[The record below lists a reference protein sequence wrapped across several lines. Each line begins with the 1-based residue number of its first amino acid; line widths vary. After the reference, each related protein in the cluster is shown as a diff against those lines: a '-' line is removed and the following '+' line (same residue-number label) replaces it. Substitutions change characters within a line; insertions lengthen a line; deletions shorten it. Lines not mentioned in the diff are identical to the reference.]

1 MPRRVARPGWPNDV
15 ERRNMFR
22 RELHG
27 RLGWCA
33 WQYVCRRGDVRI
45 ALVAAEV
52 KARGIELRVI
62 HVVPSERGTA
72 RLPERLWRHL
82 RAMLQVACKDRPKR
96 CRAVH
101 LSVECDRAPQVAHF
115 YLTRLGW
122 EGDTSAQ
129 RAARAWADGK
139 RANHEPGD
147 FMMWH
152 TL

>member
-1 MPRRVARPGWPNDV
+1 M
-15 ERRNMFR
+15 
-22 RELHG
+22 
-27 RLGWCA
+27 
-33 WQYVCRRGDVRI
+33 CRRDDVPI

-52 KARGIELRVI
+52 RERGVDLRVV
-62 HVVPSERGTA
+62 HVVPTERGSA

-82 RAMLQVACKDRPKR
+82 RAMLQVACTDRHER
-96 CRAVH
+96 RRVVH